1 MQEVGAIALRKVVGN
16 EKLNG
21 CWGPKSHWS
30 GPKKSEADANNDVFD
45 EGMVY
50 TVVHR
55 FLS

>member
-30 GPKKSEADANNDVFD
+30 GQKKSEADANNDVFD

-50 TVVHR
+50 TVFHR